1 MQILP
6 PRKPSFGAAF
16 LLPKRGCAMPLKK
29 PPSIEADEFKSAKWD
44 EVTRGRDFRESDA
57 PTLEV
62 LMEWYS
68 VVRQCIEDRRDANGQ
83 VAYANEMGDI
93 RQLPQ
98 ISTMKTASAEI
109 RALNKQLGICDGHE
123 EAQRD
128 ARPRIT
134 VLDGARRNRADRR
147 AASSN

>member
-1 MQILP
+1 
-6 PRKPSFGAAF
+6 
-16 LLPKRGCAMPLKK
+16 MPLKK
-29 PPSIEADEFKSAKWD
+29 PPSIEADEFKSAKRD

-68 VVRQCIEDRRDANGQ
+68 VVRQCIEDRQDASGQ

-109 RALNKQLGICDGHE
+109 RALNKQLGICNGHE

-128 ARPRIT
+128 ARPSVPRT
-134 VLDGARRNRADRR
+134 RGDDPKMFLTLREAKECSPHTRG
-147 AASSN
+147 